1 MNQIP
6 LVIRPTSAG
15 PSIDAISSTFILGKS
30 TPSKK
35 IIIDASS
42 IVKSYKVK
50 KQIIPAVNGVSL
62 QIYEGEF
69 VALMGASGSG
79 KSTLLQLLGG
89 LDKPTSGNIII
100 DGVNIEKLSDRK
112 LSRFRGK
119 MIGFV
124 FQFFYL
130 QPFLRLSRN
139 IEVPGMFARMKRKQ
153 RKMRIQQL
161 AEIVGLA
168 DRLDHFPSELSG
180 GQIQRTAIIRALF
193 NQPKILLADEPTGN
207 LDSQNGAAILD
218 LFDQVRRQ
226 FGTTIIVATHDP
238 TIAARADRTITL
250 KDGALL

>member
-1 MNQIP
+1 MEQTP
-6 LVIRPTSAG
+6 LIQQSA
-15 PSIDAISSTFILGKS
+15 PIMPNIDAVVSTVRSEQS
-30 TPSKK
+30 TPAKK
-35 IIIDASS
+35 IIIAASNL
-42 IVKSYKVK
+42 VKSYKIK

-69 VALMGASGSG
+69 VVLTGASGSG

-89 LDKPTSGNIII
+89 LDKPTSGSIMI

-119 MIGFV
+119 TIGFV

-139 IEVPGMFARMKRKQ
+139 IEVPGMFARLKRKN
-153 RKMRIQQL
+153 RKIRIQQL
-161 AEIVGLA
+161 AEIVGLT
-168 DRLDHFPSELSG
+168 DRLNHFPSELSG

-238 TIAARADRTITL
+238 NIAARADRTITL
-250 KDGALL
+250 KDGVLI